1 MRKGLTEIVL
11 VLDRSGSMESI
22 KRDAQGGMRAFVDE
36 QRKAPGEGRLTF
48 YRFDDTI
55 ERVFE
60 DRDIR
65 WIEDY
70 ELKLDPRG
78 STALLDAIGRAIN
91 EVGARLANRREED
104 RPEHVVFVT
113 VTDGQ
118 ENASK
123 EFVATKDDV
132 PTYRH
137 DQKPWL
143 VGAPDPRPAIFDM
156 IKKQESVYS
165 WKFIFIG
172 STQESVL
179 MASKLGYNPAL
190 TLSNRAT
197 GQSYGATYAALSSN
211 VGALRKGM
219 GAQSLNFSS
228 VQRSAVLEDD
238 DDKTNGKI
246 NTPPVSS
253 SGGPIV

>member
-22 KRDAQGGMRAFVDE
+22 KSDAQVGMRAFVDE

-48 YRFDDTI
+48 YRFDDII

-70 ELKLDPRG
+70 ELKLEPRG

-113 VTDGQ
+113 VTDGH

-123 EFVATKDDV
+123 EFVAKKNDA
-132 PTYRH
+132 PAYRH
-137 DQKPWL
+137 DLKMAPWII
-143 VGAPDPRPAIFDM
+143 PDYRSDSRPAIFDM
-156 IKKQESVYS
+156 INKQESVYS

-179 MASKLGYNPAL
+179 MASKLGYSPAL
-190 TLSNRAT
+190 TLSNLAT
-197 GQSYGATYAALSSN
+197 GQSYTTTYAVLSSN
-211 VGALRKGM
+211 VGSLRKGM
-219 GAQSLNFSS
+219 GVQSLNFDS
-228 VQRSAVLEDD
+228 VQRAKVLEDD
-238 DDKTNGKI
+238 DKT
-246 NTPPVSS
+246 NTPPTTS
-253 SGGPIV
+253 SGGTVA

>member
-36 QRKAPGEGRLTF
+36 QRKAPGEAKLTY
-48 YRFDDTI
+48 YRFDDTV

-65 WIEDY
+65 WVEDY
-70 ELKLDPRG
+70 ELKLEPRG

-91 EVGARLANRREED
+91 EVGTRLASLREED

-113 VTDGQ
+113 VTDGG

-123 EFVATKDDV
+123 EFVARKDDV

-137 DQKPWL
+137 FEKPWL

-156 IKKQESVYS
+156 IKRQESVYN

-172 STQESVL
+172 SSQDSIL
-179 MASKLGYNPAL
+179 MASKLGYNPNL

-197 GQSYGATYAALSSN
+197 GQSYGATYAALASN
-211 VGALRKGM
+211 VGHLRSGM
-219 GAQSLNFSS
+219 GAQSLNFSAA
-228 VQRSAVLEDD
+228 QRSSVLEDEND
-238 DDKTNGKI
+238 LTGKA
-246 NTPPVSS
+246 PVASS
-253 SGGPIV
+253 R